1 MDRPL
6 ESSPGPDRI
15 RRLAIG
21 LGGMAVIACFL
32 AANARS
38 SGPAEAAGSTARAI
52 NDPATADHH

>member
-1 MDRPL
+1 M
-6 ESSPGPDRI
+6 
-15 RRLAIG
+15 AIG
-21 LGGMAVIACFL
+21 LGGMAVI